1 MKTVNFNLKHPSQGL
16 WKAQMCFPVY
26 FPRDIFSRT
35 TNTLISLLAKL
46 ILARSPLGLRAKIV
60 ILGLAVKEFGV

>member
-1 MKTVNFNLKHPSQGL
+1 
-16 WKAQMCFPVY
+16 MCFPVY

-60 ILGLAVKEFGV
+60 INYVNKYSERIEIINIFCIFEQDVFHD